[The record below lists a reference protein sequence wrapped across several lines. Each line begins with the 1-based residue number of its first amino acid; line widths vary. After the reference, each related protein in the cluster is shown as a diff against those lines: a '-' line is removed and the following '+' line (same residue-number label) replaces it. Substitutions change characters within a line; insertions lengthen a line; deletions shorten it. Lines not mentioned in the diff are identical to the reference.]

1 MRAAAQFKGERP
13 TDLDHPDLV
22 GVLLAEERHR
32 SHRFGLLNSSEKGIH
47 RIIGL
52 DGLIGDQLDLTTLI
66 FGECALPV
74 EIEPQISGSIERTSL
89 NRVGAQHLSQCRVN
103 HVRAGVRLGSA
114 MAPTGI
120 GVDDDGVAL
129 DELAGFDTDPVH
141 PDGFGDLLHIGHCG
155 LGSSTSDDTDVG
167 DLSAGFGIQRG
178 SVQHDLDPFRWRRFG
193 VHPRVMGR
201 HRYAFAVD
209 ENAEDPRL

>member
-66 FGECALPV
+66 FGERALPV
-74 EIEPQISGSIERTSL
+74 EIEP
-89 NRVGAQHLSQCRVN
+89 
-103 HVRAGVRLGSA
+103 
-114 MAPTGI
+114 
-120 GVDDDGVAL
+120 
-129 DELAGFDTDPVH
+129 
-141 PDGFGDLLHIGHCG
+141 
-155 LGSSTSDDTDVG
+155 
-167 DLSAGFGIQRG
+167 
-178 SVQHDLDPFRWRRFG
+178 
-193 VHPRVMGR
+193 
-201 HRYAFAVD
+201 
-209 ENAEDPRL
+209 